1 MQPPRCPVFALASG
15 GPDRQIP
22 IMQTFLAALVPA
34 VLLAAAH
41 ASTIMVVPIH
51 EPLSLHATDGD
62 DAISDIGE
70 ALQATVM
77 ARPMALSGAFP
88 EVLVDAIATPHKIP
102 TNHPHYEVEETN
114 LLVLCGVKIS
124 GEMTEDGLLVRL
136 DVETLAIPEEVD
148 LTSRQVLRLA
158 IVAVRHTVAAYQQPQ
173 PEPLTVTIVVEGTS
187 EGTAPLRD
195 LGVTFTVGE
204 PAGGN

>member
-1 MQPPRCPVFALASG
+1 MKRL
-15 GPDRQIP
+15 
-22 IMQTFLAALVPA
+22 LAALVSA
-34 VLLAAAH
+34 VFIATAG

-77 ARPMALSGAFP
+77 ARPMALTGAFP
-88 EVLVDAIATPHKIP
+88 EVLIDAIASPHKIP
-102 TNHPHYEVEETN
+102 TNHLNYEVEETN

-124 GEMTEDGLLVRL
+124 GEMTAEGLLVRL
-136 DVETLAIPEEVD
+136 DVEQITVPEEVD

-158 IVAVRHTVAAYQQPQ
+158 IVAVRRTLDAYQLPQ
-173 PEPLTVTIVVEGTS
+173 PEPLPVTIVVEGTT
-187 EGTAPLRD
+187 EGTAPLKD
-195 LGVTFTVGE
+195 LGVSFTVGE
-204 PAGGN
+204 VPGGN